1 MRERLPIVLSVS
13 ALVVA
18 VLGSTAVGEAARDVL
33 VPRNSVGTAQLRNGA
48 VTFPKIKNGAITS
61 AKVANFSL
69 LAADFRRGQLP
80 RGPQGP
86 AGPQG
91 PTGAQGPTGTSG
103 LQAVYATGPASSSTT
118 RSLAAACPSGKT
130 ALGGGATILPAD
142 TTDVA
147 ITSGYLTNP
156 TTWTATARELDPI
169 AASWSLNTVVIC
181 ATVTP

>member
-1 MRERLPIVLSVS
+1 MRERLPIVLSIT

-18 VLGSTAVGEAARDVL
+18 VLGSTPVGDAAKNVL
-33 VPRNSVGTAQLRNGA
+33 APPNSVGTAQLRNGA
-48 VTFPKIKNGAITS
+48 VTFPKIKNSAITS

-69 LAADFRRGQLP
+69 LARDFRRGQLP

-86 AGPQG
+86 AG

-103 LQAVYATGPASSSTT
+103 LQAVYVTGPASSSTT
-118 RSLAAACPSGKT
+118 RSLAAVCPAGKT

-169 AASWSLNTVVIC
+169 AAAWSLNAVAIC
-181 ATVTP
+181 APVTP